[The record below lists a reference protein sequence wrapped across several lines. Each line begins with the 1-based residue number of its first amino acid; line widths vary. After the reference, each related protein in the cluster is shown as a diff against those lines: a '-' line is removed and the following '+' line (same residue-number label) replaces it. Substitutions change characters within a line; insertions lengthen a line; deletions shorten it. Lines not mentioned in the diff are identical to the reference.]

1 MRWKAWK
8 CLAVEVDSL
17 IAGDGVASFLNKVA
31 LFEGLPKEIFADN
44 RPEITSNAMNEWTYN
59 KNDHHVFIDPTV
71 LHKMVLLKALIVN

>member
-44 RPEITSNAMNEWTYN
+44 RPEITSNAMN
-59 KNDHHVFIDPTV
+59 
-71 LHKMVLLKALIVN
+71 